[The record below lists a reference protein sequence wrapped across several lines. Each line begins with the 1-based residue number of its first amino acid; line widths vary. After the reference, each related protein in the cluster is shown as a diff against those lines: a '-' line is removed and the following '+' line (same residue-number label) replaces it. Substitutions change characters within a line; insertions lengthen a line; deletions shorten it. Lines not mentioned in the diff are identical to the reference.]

1 MFIFPPFCRNFK
13 LLSFGEEAEE
23 DEEEVNQVT
32 KVSYE
37 GHLGYKGQPK
47 RSYRS
52 QGTRLTMPSFHAKQ
66 TRYHNL
72 IFKQNRCAVFMLFN
86 PMIGMDGLSLLI
98 AAMEKMNTKSNFKKA

>member
-1 MFIFPPFCRNFK
+1 M
-13 LLSFGEEAEE
+13 
-23 DEEEVNQVT
+23 
-32 KVSYE
+32 
-37 GHLGYKGQPK
+37 K
-47 RSYRS
+47 R
-52 QGTRLTMPSFHAKQ
+52 